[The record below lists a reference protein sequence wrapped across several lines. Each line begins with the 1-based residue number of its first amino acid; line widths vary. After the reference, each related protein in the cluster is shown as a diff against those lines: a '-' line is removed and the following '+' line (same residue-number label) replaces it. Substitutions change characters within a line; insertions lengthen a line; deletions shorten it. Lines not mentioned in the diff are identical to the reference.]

1 MKSLVVGIVAVLMLL
16 SVVPAQA
23 EMYVAG
29 YGGAQFPADYGDVS
43 GTGSINN
50 AGFGN
55 MALATTGVYG
65 GKVGYFFPKWDSF
78 GVEAEV
84 FVAHPH
90 LKRQTFES
98 AGQNTPTGAALTNG
112 AHIQLITPALNFIV
126 RRPGERIQ
134 PYGGL
139 GIAVVNATLSP
150 PNASSSSDTQP
161 ALNLLI
167 GLKGFVTDHVA
178 LFADFKYNY
187 SIVSFNNVGV
197 TNAGVDGR
205 FSLPMFVGGVSW
217 HF

>member
-1 MKSLVVGIVAVLMLL
+1 MRSLVLGIMAVLLL
-16 SVVPAQA
+16 VSVAPAQA

-29 YGGAQFPADYGDVS
+29 YGGVQFPTGFDDVS

-55 MALATTGVYG
+55 LALATTGVYG
-65 GKVGYFFPKWDSF
+65 GKIGYFFPKWDSF
-78 GVEAEV
+78 GIEAEV
-84 FVAHPH
+84 FVANPN
-90 LKRQTFES
+90 LKHQTFQA

-112 AHIQLITPALNFIV
+112 AHLQLITPALNFIV

-150 PNASSSSDTQP
+150 PNVASSSDTEP

-178 LFADFKYNY
+178 LFGEFKYNY
-187 SIVSFNNVGV
+187 AVVSFNNVGA
-197 TNAGVDGR
+197 TNAGVDGHL
-205 FSLPMFVGGVSW
+205 SLPMFVGGLSW